1 MTPLDPS
8 DAARV
13 LGKIK
18 TPKKAKTSKK
28 NGSAGGRGKKRNGR

>member
-1 MTPLDPS
+1 MKPPTPS

-18 TPKKAKTSKK
+18 TAKKAKASKK
-28 NGSAGGRGKKRNGR
+28 NGSAGGRGKKRNG